1 MADGNRGNHYTNDF
15 LRRLSDDVKMP
26 GEDACS
32 DILPDRI
39 VITTELLVMPGR
51 HIIRFAT
58 IAITT
63 ILLIHPLGWAQ
74 QAAISEAQDQFRQD
88 RAYQKE
94 LKREAA
100 LNLYRLKR
108 SIEKDGFYSAR
119 IALNIWRSTS
129 LKAGTFD
136 AKVYDDLKTQLYE
149 KAMKDSLACYQ
160 YFMRLKDANNAKTCM
175 LIWRSHAKEIDRY
188 DPTAYQQLQE
198 GIEGL
203 KKKK

>member
-1 MADGNRGNHYTNDF
+1 
-15 LRRLSDDVKMP
+15 MP
-26 GEDACS
+26 CQ
-32 DILPDRI
+32 
-39 VITTELLVMPGR
+39 
-51 HIIRFAT
+51 HIIRYT
-58 IAITT
+58 GIAIAA
-63 ILLIHPLGWAQ
+63 ILLIHPLCQAQ
-74 QAAISEAQDQFRQD
+74 QAAVSESHNEVLQDEAHQR
-88 RAYQKE
+88 E

-129 LKAGTFD
+129 LNAGTFD
-136 AKVYDDLKTQLYE
+136 PKVYDDLKIQLYD

-188 DPTAYQQLQE
+188 DPTAYQELQE
-198 GIEGL
+198 GIESL
-203 KKKK
+203 MKKK

>member
-1 MADGNRGNHYTNDF
+1 
-15 LRRLSDDVKMP
+15 MP
-26 GEDACS
+26 C
-32 DILPDRI
+32 
-39 VITTELLVMPGR
+39 R
-51 HIIRFAT
+51 HIIGYTA
-58 IAITT
+58 IAVAA
-63 ILLIHPLGWAQ
+63 ILLIQPLGWAQ
-74 QAAISEAQDQFRQD
+74 QAAISETQNDALQEN
-88 RAYQKE
+88 AYQRE

-100 LNLYRLKR
+100 LNLYRLKK

-136 AKVYDDLKTQLYE
+136 PKVYDDLKTQLYE
-149 KAMKDSLACYQ
+149 KAMSDSLACYQ
-160 YFMRLKDANNAKTCM
+160 YFIRLKDANNAKTCM

-188 DPTAYQQLQE
+188 DPTAYQKLQE